1 MLHWLVIIVLA
12 VIAYRQGQALKAL
25 QDRLSTA
32 LGARDALPDPVRPP
46 TPATPPPTTPFEFR
60 DPPPRPTASVAE
72 VRPVA
77 RVSTPITPPPAAPPP
92 RVTEF
97 ARRPVPPQS
106 QPPRPAA
113 RPPSNPVKWAAVS
126 TWLAENGLAWIGGG
140 GLALGGLLLVVYAA
154 QQGVFTPPLRI
165 AAAVGL
171 GGLMIAASEWI
182 LRQKYTPGG
191 RHLLAAAVAAG
202 AGAVTLY
209 GAVCAAY
216 SLYGLIPFPVAAML
230 AGGISLGLLGLALR
244 HGEALALLAIF
255 GAVITPW
262 VTGIS
267 VWSPTVLLAYA
278 LLIGVTGFVISAAR
292 LWGRGGFVTLAGLLV
307 WSLSEA
313 FGVGASLLLLLAAA
327 GPACAVLW
335 RRANR
340 QDDPDDARAKVFFQ
354 QPAVALVLTS
364 LISAQLWTG
373 DPGSVAHLPGAVLIS
388 GALVALGAAIVVL
401 GMAPAPVFA
410 APVGVAVFATLTTLA
425 LDGRHPAFGSC
436 LPWIHG
442 LTALIPAAALAAA
455 LRSPAAAR
463 TTLLGIGGIG
473 VAVLANLSWPLLGLA
488 GVQLAWL
495 PAAILS
501 GAMFATAALIA
512 RRVENVLRDRGLV
525 LWLAAAAELAFL
537 SIHAAIL
544 PQYEPL
550 AFAVAALLLAVA
562 AGRLSWAGLAQASV
576 AAGLFTLATLF
587 RPEFIGAALEGRLSL
602 PFTLAASVGV
612 AALLY
617 LAARMT
623 PNTRAPNR
631 NEVEAQIT
639 AALMVLLTGLF
650 IGLHVVLT
658 GADPEAASGGL
669 FEASL
674 RTLLLL
680 SAGVLLVSR
689 QRPDDGSIAR
699 WRTGVVVCAGAIH
712 GLFIQG
718 LVWNPWWGL
727 GAPPVGLPVLNT
739 LIVAFLAPA
748 ALLAVCA
755 MRRRPMD
762 RWAQLWAA
770 TAALFAF
777 VWALLVVRHL
787 FQGAA
792 MADAGIGRA
801 EGCAYAV
808 LLLATVRAFA
818 QDRFR
823 SGLADWLRLAAPPI
837 GWIALIFAGVVFGLL
852 ASPWWGLS
860 QTPLPSIGGGLL
872 IFGLYA
878 VGAGLAWAV
887 SRKSIALGQA
897 ALAVAFGI
905 ALVLALHL
913 IRWAFH
919 GPAMALG
926 QIGRAEAAAYA
937 VVGLATARLLLTDRV
952 MAASARTEWLRRVAP
967 ALTWAAMASAAF
979 VFGLYASPWW
989 GPLTAPLASAPAA
1002 VLLFGLYALGAV
1014 GMASLQPAPGPMG
1027 KAATVGTVGILFA
1040 LMSLLIRWVF
1050 HGGAM
1055 SVSTPGGGLET
1066 WTFSALWA
1074 VFGLAALSL
1083 GTVRRDVALRW
1094 AGLAVLLFT
1103 AAKVMLFDLARLEG
1117 VIRAA
1122 SFLAVGALFL
1132 AGALAARRLNNR
1144 HAREDST
1151 P

>member
-1 MLHWLVIIVLA
+1 MLHWLVIIILA
-12 VIAYRQGQALKAL
+12 VVVYRQGEALKRLEAL
-25 QDRLSTA
+25 LGKA
-32 LGARDALPDPVRPP
+32 LGSRDTLPDPARPAANP
-46 TPATPPPTTPFEFR
+46 TPRPATR
-60 DPPPRPTASVAE
+60 VAE
-72 VRPVA
+72 VRPAV
-77 RVSTPITPPPAAPPP
+77 RVSTPVTPPPTPPPPP

-97 ARRPVPPQS
+97 TRSA
-106 QPPRPAA
+106 PPRPPEP
-113 RPPSNPVKWAAVS
+113 RPAPSRPSPAPAPPVKWASVS

-182 LRQKYTPGG
+182 LRQKQTPGG

-209 GAVCAAY
+209 GAVCAAH

-230 AGGISLGLLGLALR
+230 AGAVSLGLLGLALR
-244 HGEALALLAIF
+244 HGEPLALLALF
-255 GAVITPW
+255 GAVLTPW

-267 VWSPTVLLAYA
+267 VWSPTALLAWA

-292 LWGRGGFVTLAGLLV
+292 LWGKAGLVTLGGLLV
-307 WSLSEA
+307 WSLSGA
-313 FGVGASLLLLLAAA
+313 FGGGAALLLLLAAA
-327 GPACAVLW
+327 GPACAVFW
-335 RRANR
+335 RRVNR
-340 QDDPDDARAKVFFQ
+340 QDNPTDPQSKVFFQ
-354 QPAVALVLTS
+354 QPAAALLMAS
-364 LISAQLWTG
+364 LFSAQLWTG
-373 DPGSVAHLPGAVLIS
+373 DPGGVAHLPAAVLIS
-388 GALVALGAAIVVL
+388 GALVALGAVIV
-401 GMAPAPVFA
+401 GMGLAPAGIFA
-410 APVGVAVFATLTTLA
+410 APVAVAVFATLATLA
-425 LDGRHPAFGSC
+425 LDGRHPAFGAC

-455 LRSPAAAR
+455 LRSPPAAR
-463 TTLLGIGGIG
+463 TTLLGIGGVG
-473 VAVLANLSWPLLGLA
+473 VAVLANLAWPLLDVA
-488 GVQLAWL
+488 GFQLAWL

-501 GAMFATAALIA
+501 VALFATAALIA
-512 RRVENVLRDRGLV
+512 RRVEDVLRDRGLV

-544 PQYEPL
+544 PQFEPL
-550 AFAVAALLLAVA
+550 AFAVAALLLALA
-562 AGRLSWAGLAQASV
+562 AGRLSCAGLAQAGV
-576 AAGLFTLATLF
+576 AAGLFTLATMF
-587 RPEFIGAALEGRLSL
+587 RPDFIGAALEGRLSL
-602 PFTLAASVGV
+602 AFTLAASAGA
-612 AALLY
+612 AALLW

-623 PNTRAPNR
+623 PNAQAPNR
-631 NEVEAQIT
+631 NEVEAQTT

-658 GADPEAASGGL
+658 GAQPDAASGGL

-674 RTLLLL
+674 RTLLVLA
-680 SAGVLLVSR
+680 AGVLLVVR
-689 QRPDDGSIAR
+689 QRPDDGPIAR
-699 WRTGVVVCAGAIH
+699 WRTVIVVCAGAIH
-712 GLFIQG
+712 GLFVQG
-718 LVWNPWWGL
+718 LLWNPWWGL

-755 MRRRPMD
+755 ARRPMD
-762 RWAQLWAA
+762 RWSKLWAA
-770 TAALFAF
+770 AGALFAF
-777 VWALLVVRHL
+777 VWALLAVRHV
-787 FQGAA
+787 FQGAD
-792 MADAGIGRA
+792 MGDAGIGRA

-818 QDRFR
+818 QDRFNHP
-823 SGLADWLRLAAPPI
+823 LAVWLRHAAPPI
-837 GWIALIFAGVVFGLL
+837 GWAALIFAGLTFGLL

-860 QTPLPSIGGGLL
+860 QAPLPIADGALV
-872 IFGLYA
+872 FGLYA
-878 VGAGLAWAV
+878 VGAALAWAV
-887 SRKSIALGQA
+887 SRKSIALGKA
-897 ALAVAFGI
+897 ALAVAFGV
-905 ALVLALHL
+905 ALVLVLHL

-919 GPAMALG
+919 GPAMAVG

-937 VVGLATARLLLTDRV
+937 VVGLAAARLLLTDRI
-952 MAASARTEWLRRVAP
+952 MAASARTEWLRRASP
-967 ALTWAAMASAAF
+967 ALTWAAMALAAL

-989 GPLTAPLASAPAA
+989 GPLTAPLASVPSA
-1002 VLLFGLYALGAV
+1002 VLLFSLYALGAAA
-1014 GMASLQPAPGPMG
+1014 MASLQPVSGAMG
-1027 KAATVGTVGILFA
+1027 KAATVGTIGILFA
-1040 LMSLLIRWVF
+1040 LMTLLIRWVF

-1055 SVSTPGGGLET
+1055 SVPTPGGGLET

-1074 VFGLAALSL
+1074 VFGLAVLSL
-1083 GTVRRDVALRW
+1083 GAARRDVALRW

-1132 AGALAARRLNNR
+1132 AGAIAARRLNSR
-1144 HAREDST
+1144 APTREDADT

>member
-12 VIAYRQGQALKAL
+12 VVVYRQGEALKRLEAL
-25 QDRLSTA
+25 LGKA
-32 LGARDALPDPVRPP
+32 LGSRDALPDPGRPAAP
-46 TPATPPPTTPFEFR
+46 PVATPAA
-60 DPPPRPTASVAE
+60 RPAASVAE
-72 VRPVA
+72 VHPAA
-77 RVSTPITPPPAAPPP
+77 RVSTRVTPASPPPP

-97 ARRPVPPQS
+97 SRSAA
-106 QPPRPAA
+106 PPRPPEPRPTPAPRPA
-113 RPPSNPVKWAAVS
+113 PPPSNPVKWASVS

-165 AAAVGL
+165 FAAVGL

-182 LRQKYTPGG
+182 LRQKQAPGG

-216 SLYGLIPFPVAAML
+216 SLYGLIPFPAAALL
-230 AGGISLGLLGLALR
+230 AGAISLGLLGLALR

-267 VWSPTVLLAYA
+267 VWSPAVLLAWA

-292 LWGRGGFVTLAGLLV
+292 LWGRAGFVTLGGLLV
-307 WSLSEA
+307 WSLSGA
-313 FGVGASLLLLLAAA
+313 FGGGAAALLLLAAA
-327 GPACAVLW
+327 GPACAVFW

-340 QDDPDDARAKVFFQ
+340 RDDPADPQSKVFFQ
-354 QPAVALVLTS
+354 QPAAALLMAS
-364 LISAQLWTG
+364 LFSAQLWTG
-373 DPGSVAHLPGAVLIS
+373 DPGGVAHLPAAVLIS
-388 GALVALGAAIVVL
+388 GALVALGAVIVGL
-401 GMAPAPVFA
+401 GLAPAGIFA
-410 APVGVAVFATLTTLA
+410 APVAVAVFATLATLA
-425 LDGRHPAFGSC
+425 LDGRHPAFGAC

-442 LTALIPAAALAAA
+442 LTALIPVAALAAA
-455 LRSPAAAR
+455 LRSPPAAR
-463 TTLLGIGGIG
+463 TTLLAIGGVG
-473 VAVLANLSWPLLGLA
+473 VAVLANLAWPLLDVA
-488 GVQLAWL
+488 GFQLAWL

-501 GAMFATAALIA
+501 VALFAAAVLIA
-512 RRVENVLRDRGLV
+512 RRVEDIRRDRGLV

-550 AFAVAALLLAVA
+550 AFAAAALVLGVA
-562 AGRLSWAGLAQASV
+562 AGRLSWAGLAQACV
-576 AAGLFTLATLF
+576 AAGLFTLATMF
-587 RPEFIGAALEGRLSL
+587 RPEFMGAALEGRLSL
-602 PFTLAASVGV
+602 PFTLAASAGA

-623 PNTRAPNR
+623 PNARAPNR
-631 NEVEAQIT
+631 NEVEAQTT

-650 IGLHVVLT
+650 IGLHVILT
-658 GADPEAASGGL
+658 GADPDAASGGL

-680 SAGVLLVSR
+680 AAGLLLVVR
-689 QRPDDGSIAR
+689 QRTDDGPIAR
-699 WRTGVVVCAGAIH
+699 WRSVIVVCLGAVH

-755 MRRRPMD
+755 ARRRPTD

-770 TAALFAF
+770 TGALFAF
-777 VWALLVVRHL
+777 LWAVLAVRHL
-787 FQGAA
+787 FQGAD
-792 MADAGIGRA
+792 MGDAGIGRA

-818 QDRFR
+818 QDRFNNP
-823 SGLADWLRLAAPPI
+823 LAVWLRHAAPPV
-837 GWIALIFAGVVFGLL
+837 GWVALIFAGLMFGLL

-860 QTPLPSIGGGLL
+860 QTPLSIGEGAPV
-872 IFGLYA
+872 FGLYA
-878 VGAGLAWAV
+878 VGAVLAWAV
-887 SRKSIALGQA
+887 SRKSIALGKA
-897 ALAVAFGI
+897 ALAVAFGV
-905 ALVLALHL
+905 ALVLVLHL

-919 GPAMALG
+919 GPAMAVGEL
-926 QIGRAEAAAYA
+926 GRAEAAAYA
-937 VVGLATARLLLTDRV
+937 VLGLATARLLLTDRI
-952 MAASARTEWLRRVAP
+952 MAASARTEWLRRAAP
-967 ALTWAAMASAAF
+967 ALNWAAMGLAAL

-989 GPLTAPLASAPAA
+989 GPLTEPLASIPAA
-1002 VLLFGLYALGAV
+1002 VLLFGLYALGAAA
-1014 GMASLQPAPGPMG
+1014 MASLQPAQGAMG
-1027 KAATVGTVGILFA
+1027 KAATAGTVGVLFA
-1040 LMSLLIRWVF
+1040 LMTLLIRWVF

-1074 VFGLAALSL
+1074 VFGLAVLSL
-1083 GTVRRDVALRW
+1083 GSARRDVALRW

-1132 AGALAARRLNNR
+1132 AGAIAARRLNTR
-1144 HAREDST
+1144 AST
-1151 P
+1151 RGDADTP